1 MTIEELLITAK
12 ENKAS
17 DVHITVGLPPK
28 MRINGI
34 LVDMDY
40 PRLLPPDT
48 EAVISTMMSD
58 KRLQQFEELGE
69 IDFSYSIP
77 QIGRYR
83 VNVFH
88 QRGSMAASIRLVSTK
103 IPLPEELGIPK
114 SVVDLYQKKRGLVLV
129 TGPTGSGKSTTL
141 ASIIDRINS
150 MREVHVITLEDPIE
164 YLHNHKKA
172 MVNQREVGL
181 DTHSYSNALRAALRE
196 DPDVILVGEMRDLE
210 TISTAITAAETGHLV
225 LSTLH
230 TIGAASTIDRIVDV
244 FPPHQQQQI
253 RVQLSMVLES
263 VISQQL
269 IPTADKKSRVAAFEV
284 MHSTPAIKNLI
295 REAKSPQI
303 NSTIQTSKKLGMQTM
318 DDAIFDLYMKGDIDK
333 ENAVSYAQDSQI
345 MEKRI
350 DNACLLYTSDAA
362 DEEDSVD
369 LGGRRVHKK
378 KKKKYTQ
385 DPVKSVNP

>member
-1 MTIEELLITAK
+1 MPKELITEKRIYMTIEELLITAK

-40 PRLLPPDT
+40 PRLLPTDT
-48 EAVISTMMSD
+48 EAVISAMMSD

-69 IDFSYSIP
+69 IDFSYSIT

-114 SVVDLYQKKRGLVLV
+114 SVVDLYQRKRGLVLV

-141 ASIIDRINS
+141 ASIIDKINS
-150 MREVHVITLEDPIE
+150 TREVHVITLEDPIE

-172 MVNQREVGL
+172 MVNQREIGL

-269 IPTADKKSRVAAFEV
+269 ITTADRKSRVAAFEV

-333 ENAVSYAQDSQI
+333 ENAVSYARDGLL

-350 DNACLLYTSDAA
+350 DNAF
-362 DEEDSVD
+362 
-369 LGGRRVHKK
+369 
-378 KKKKYTQ
+378 
-385 DPVKSVNP
+385 

>member
-284 MHSTPAIKNLI
+284 MHSPPAIKNLI

-350 DNACLLYTSDAA
+350 DNAF
-362 DEEDSVD
+362 
-369 LGGRRVHKK
+369 
-378 KKKKYTQ
+378 
-385 DPVKSVNP
+385 

>member
-58 KRLQQFEELGE
+58 KRLPQFEELGE

-350 DNACLLYTSDAA
+350 DNAF
-362 DEEDSVD
+362 
-369 LGGRRVHKK
+369 
-378 KKKKYTQ
+378 
-385 DPVKSVNP
+385 

>member
-28 MRINGI
+28 MRINGR

-48 EAVISTMMSD
+48 EAVISTMMSHNT
-58 KRLQQFEELGE
+58 LHQIQELGE

-141 ASIIDRINS
+141 ASIIDKINS

-350 DNACLLYTSDAA
+350 DNAF
-362 DEEDSVD
+362 
-369 LGGRRVHKK
+369 
-378 KKKKYTQ
+378 
-385 DPVKSVNP
+385 

>member
-172 MVNQREVGL
+172 MVNRREVGL

-350 DNACLLYTSDAA
+350 DNAF
-362 DEEDSVD
+362 
-369 LGGRRVHKK
+369 
-378 KKKKYTQ
+378 
-385 DPVKSVNP
+385 

>member
-129 TGPTGSGKSTTL
+129 TGHTGSGKSTTL

-350 DNACLLYTSDAA
+350 DNAF
-362 DEEDSVD
+362 
-369 LGGRRVHKK
+369 
-378 KKKKYTQ
+378 
-385 DPVKSVNP
+385 

>member
-269 IPTADKKSRVAAFEV
+269 IPTADKKSRVAAFDV

-350 DNACLLYTSDAA
+350 DNAF
-362 DEEDSVD
+362 
-369 LGGRRVHKK
+369 
-378 KKKKYTQ
+378 
-385 DPVKSVNP
+385 